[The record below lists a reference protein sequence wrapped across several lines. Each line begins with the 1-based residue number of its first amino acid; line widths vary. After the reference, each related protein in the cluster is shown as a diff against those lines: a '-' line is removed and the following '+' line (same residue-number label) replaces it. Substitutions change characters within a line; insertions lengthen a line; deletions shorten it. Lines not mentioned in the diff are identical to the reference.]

1 MLEWHKEDSFLWIKG
16 FLFTK
21 WEVVQV
27 DAPLATTNIGK
38 LSIFIVENL
47 YIYVF
52 PKLIE
57 WLVPIVTLKDLGDPS
72 EKLTCIWID
81 PNNI

>member
-1 MLEWHKEDSFLWIKG
+1 M
-16 FLFTK
+16 
-21 WEVVQV
+21 VQV